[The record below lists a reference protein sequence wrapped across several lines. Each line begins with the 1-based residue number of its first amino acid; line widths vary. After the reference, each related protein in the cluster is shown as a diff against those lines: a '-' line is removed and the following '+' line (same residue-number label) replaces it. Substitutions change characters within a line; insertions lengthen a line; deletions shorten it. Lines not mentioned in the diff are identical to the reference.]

1 MRRRMITVRPTFPLL
16 LSALLASSA
25 LLATAALPGGAA
37 AQVAWEAPPMIAPGS
52 PSGLSVLLWDA
63 DPSDDLGVMAMWRQS
78 AVPVG
83 LGLRGGLA
91 EEPGGD
97 LAGMFGLDVSGSLG
111 SLDEAGNAG
120 VVWWAG
126 AGLGFGDDL
135 LVSLPAGITVGWRVT
150 EDAVTFS
157 PYVGGH
163 VAFDILTGPNDDLD
177 LEGAVDLG
185 IDLTFSSGFA
195 VRFGASVGG
204 RESLAV
210 GLRFPS

>member
-1 MRRRMITVRPTFPLL
+1 MSSRIAWALLMIPLL
-16 LSALLASSA
+16 SP
-25 LLATAALPGGAA
+25 TAVK
-37 AQVAWEAPPMIAPGS
+37 AQVAWEAPPLIAPGA

-63 DPSDDLGVMAMWRQS
+63 YPGDDLGVMALWRS
-78 AVPVG
+78 AAVPSG
-83 LGLRGGLA
+83 LGIRGGLA
-91 EEPGGD
+91 EQPGGD

-126 AGLGFGDDL
+126 AGLGIGDEV
-135 LVSLPAGITVGWRVT
+135 LVSLPVGITVGWRVS

-163 VAFDILTGPNDDLD
+163 VALDILTGPDDDLD

-185 IDLTFSSGFA
+185 VDLAFNSGFA

-204 RESLAV
+204 REALAV
-210 GLRFPS
+210 GLRFPT

>member
-1 MRRRMITVRPTFPLL
+1 MRRRTIEALMTLPLL
-16 LSALLASSA
+16 FPASI
-25 LLATAALPGGAA
+25 A
-37 AQVAWEAPPMIAPGS
+37 AQVAWEAPPLIAPGA
-52 PSGLSVLLWDA
+52 PSGLSVMLWDA
-63 DPSDDLGVMAMWRQS
+63 YPSDDLGVMALWRS
-78 AVPVG
+78 AAVPSG
-83 LGLRGGLA
+83 LGIRGGLA
-91 EEPGGD
+91 EQPGGD

-126 AGLGFGDDL
+126 AGLGIGDEL
-135 LVSLPAGITVGWRVT
+135 LVSLPVGLTVGWRVS

-163 VAFDILTGPNDDLD
+163 VALDILTGPNDDLD

-185 IDLTFSSGFA
+185 VDLTFSSGFA

-204 RESLAV
+204 REALAV
-210 GLRFPS
+210 GLRIPG

>member
-1 MRRRMITVRPTFPLL
+1 MRVRMIT
-16 LSALLASSA
+16 ALLAG
-25 LLATAALPGGAA
+25 AALPTAAA
-37 AQVAWEAPPMIAPGS
+37 AQVAWDAPPLIAPGS
-52 PSGLSVLLWDA
+52 PSGLSVMLWDA
-63 DPSDDLGVMAMWRQS
+63 HPSDDLGVMASWRSS
-78 AVPVG
+78 AVPTG
-83 LGLRGGLA
+83 LGIRGGLA

-126 AGLGFGDDL
+126 AGLGIGDEL
-135 LVSLPAGITVGWRVT
+135 LVSLPVGITVGWQLT

-163 VAFDILTGPNDDLD
+163 IALDILTGPDDDLD

-185 IDLTFSSGFA
+185 IDLAFDSGFA

-204 RESLAV
+204 REALAV